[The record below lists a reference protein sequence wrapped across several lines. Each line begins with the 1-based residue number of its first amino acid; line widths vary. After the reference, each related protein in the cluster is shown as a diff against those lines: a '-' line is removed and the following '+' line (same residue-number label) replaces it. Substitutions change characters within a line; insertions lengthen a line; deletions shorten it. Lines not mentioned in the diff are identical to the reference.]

1 VNSPAGFGNLHACK
15 EFTLSVRLSALLA
28 PREDVLRV
36 LVYSTE
42 GKLSYSQ
49 KGSLINTVY

>member
-1 VNSPAGFGNLHACK
+1 MLGSADRCK
-15 EFTLSVRLSALLA
+15 ELTLSVRLSALLA
-28 PREDVLRV
+28 PRDDVLRV

-42 GKLSYSQ
+42 GQLSYSQ